1 MLESEDDYGYYRS
14 VFTDILRELNDA
26 KFVEEA
32 MARTIE
38 GLTGDVIEATGEM
51 DKAKLPPKGS
61 FDYVPINVP
70 GLLRDLRQLDAA
82 LAEDPDY
89 ACHGTR
95 YRPVRFLEV
104 GCGHGRNLALIR
116 HAGVIDYADLTGF
129 DISEAMI
136 AAGRKGFGLTEEISV
151 ADAMTFDYSPYDVI
165 YSYRPFID
173 DTLQRRY
180 EAHVEKSMKVSA
192 YLLAPLLM
200 EAKPSR
206 RMLKVGTDGN
216 LWKKIA

>member
-1 MLESEDDYGYYRS
+1 MPDSGDEFDYYRS
-14 VFTDILRELNDA
+14 VFEDVLGDLNDA

-32 MARTIE
+32 MARILE
-38 GLTGDVIEATGEM
+38 GLTGDLIEATGRM
-51 DKAKLPPKGS
+51 AGAKAPPEGS
-61 FDYVPINVP
+61 FDYVPIN
-70 GLLRDLRQLDAA
+70 LAMFLRDLRQVDRA
-82 LAEDPDY
+82 LEQDPDY

-116 HAGVIDYADLTGF
+116 HAEVLDFADLTGF
-129 DISEAMI
+129 DISEAMV
-136 AAGRKGFGLTEEISV
+136 AAGKAAFGLAEEISV
-151 ADAMTFDYSPYDVI
+151 ADAMTYDYSPYDVI

-173 DTLQRRY
+173 DAMQRRY
-180 EAHVEKSMKVSA
+180 EAHVEKSMQVSA
-192 YLLAPLLM
+192 YLLAPLLI

-206 RMLKVGTDGN
+206 RMLKVGTETG